1 MNKQIIAKVLKSIGL
16 HSSEAVDL
24 IFETGVHESTGYK
37 YRRQMGNGPALGY
50 WQMETATHDDCWD
63 NFLKYKPSLSAKILT
78 TSGLNSRPEATELIN
93 NDAYAICMCRVKY
106 LRAKGA
112 IPKTIEGRAKYWK
125 DNYNTAKGKGTVEKY
140 LNDNAKYNHH
150 E

>member
-37 YRRQMGNGPALGY
+37 HRRQMGNGPALGY

-63 NFLKYKPSLSAKILT
+63 NFLKYKPTLSAKILT
-78 TSGLNSRPEATELIN
+78 TAGLNSRPEATELIN

-112 IPKTIEGRAKYWK
+112 IPATIEGRAKYWK

-140 LNDNAKYNHH
+140 LNDNAKYNQS
-150 E
+150 